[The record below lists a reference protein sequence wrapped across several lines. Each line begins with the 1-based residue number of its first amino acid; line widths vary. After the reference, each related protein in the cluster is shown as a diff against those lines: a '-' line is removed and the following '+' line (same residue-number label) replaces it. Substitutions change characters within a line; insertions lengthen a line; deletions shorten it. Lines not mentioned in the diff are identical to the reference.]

1 VAPFVSPTLT
11 AVSAIVAVASLVLYL
26 QSSRR
31 SEKDS
36 AREEALALA
45 ETRGQLIAELRTA
58 LRDARAEAHDDL
70 IILRSYLERSP
81 PDVEGA
87 LSWIRG
93 LLDRELRSRRAPI

>member
-1 VAPFVSPTLT
+1 MAPFVNPTL
-11 AVSAIVAVASLVLYL
+11 AVISAIVALASLVLYL

-45 ETRGQLIAELRTA
+45 ETRRQLVAELRAA
-58 LRDARAEAHDDL
+58 LRDARAEARDNL
-70 IILRSYLERSP
+70 IVLRSRLEQSP

-87 LSWIRG
+87 LASIRR
-93 LLDRELRSRRAPI
+93 LLDREVRSPRASI